1 MAASCKQI
9 KTEYEALQKN
19 AAEFALTV
27 DELRAE
33 ERAGRALNREMFNA
47 AKLAKKELAEARDV
61 LLGKLRFVRF
71 SANHVSEKGVETIEI
86 DLEKELAIYR
96 EFYKRNKVDWIKL
109 PDHISVDTKTK
120 KQMIKLIETTGM
132 SWLAI
137 IPDGLTGEPEYGEE
151 EVEETDSLTGVTTK
165 VKRPVL
171 KRPAEHYK
179 ELHELMSE
187 GYKEATYYS
196 GNYDDDGGI
205 GASVDSR
212 KGLRIVMARKAK
224 ELTDDEKLKATVGKS
239 IDDLEA
245 KGGMFEKYGVG
256 GMTEAEYLIFQ
267 RVYFQET
274 GKHLDE
280 QLWTW
285 LAASRRP
292 ACAGGPRSGRV
303 PFGDW
308 YPDYERLH
316 FNSYDPGHQHD
327 ARGCRLAGSFL
338 L

>member
-1 MAASCKQI
+1 MRIDCKKI
-9 KTEYEALQKN
+9 KQEYETLQKQ
-19 AAEFALTV
+19 AAEFGLTV

-33 ERAGRALNREMFNA
+33 EKTGRALNREMFNA
-47 AKLAKKELAEARDV
+47 AKLAKKELAEARDI
-61 LLGKLRFVRF
+61 LLGKLRYVRF
-71 SANHVSEKGVETIEI
+71 SANYVSEKGVETIEI
-86 DLEKELAIYR
+86 DLEKELALYR
-96 EFYKRNKVDWIKL
+96 EFYKWNKIHWIKL

-132 SWLAI
+132 NWLAI

-151 EVEETDSLTGVTTK
+151 EVEETDWVIGVTTK
-165 VKRPVL
+165 VRRPVL
-171 KRPAEHYK
+171 KKPAEHYQ

-187 GYKEATYYS
+187 GYKNKTYFS

-205 GASVDSR
+205 GASVDCR

-224 ELTDDEKLKATVGKS
+224 ELTDDEKLKKTLGKS
-239 IDDLEA
+239 IDDLEE
-245 KGGMFEKYGVG
+245 KGGLFETLGVSG
-256 GMTEAEYLIFQ
+256 LTEAEYLIFQ

-292 ACAGGPRSGRV
+292 RSGRV
-303 PFGDW
+303 PVGYWSTDH
-308 YPDYERLH
+308 ERLNFRSCTADH
-316 FNSYDPGHQHD
+316 RHD
-327 ARGCRLAGSFL
+327 LQGCRLAGSFL